1 MMNYLAHAYLSFN
14 EPGIL
19 VGNMINDYVKGKQ
32 QYTYP
37 HEIQKGFKLHRKIDE
52 YTDQH
57 PATREAAKILYK
69 AVGRYANALT
79 DVVYD
84 HFLANDIMEFEN
96 EAALNAFAQNTY
108 KTIEANKEYLPEKF
122 AYMFPYMQRDNWL
135 YHYRTPEGIEKS
147 FIGVGRRSTY
157 LKYTE
162 SAFSIF
168 EMEYAFLKECYVGL
182 WIDLKA
188 YTENEIKGI
197 LTDQVL

>member
-1 MMNYLAHAYLSFN
+1 MNYLAHAYLSFN
-14 EPGIL
+14 EPEIL

-32 QYTYP
+32 QYNYP
-37 HEIQKGFKLHRKIDE
+37 SGIQKGLKLHRKIDE

-57 PATREAAKILYK
+57 PSTRAAAKILSK

-84 HFLANDIMEFEN
+84 HFLANDIQEFKD

-108 KTIEANKEYLPEKF
+108 QAIANYHQYLPEKF
-122 AYMFPYMQRDNWL
+122 ARMFPYMQRDNWL
-135 YHYRTPEGIEKS
+135 YQYRTPEGIAMS
-147 FIGVGRRSTY
+147 FNGVSHRSTY

-168 EMEYAFLKECYVGL
+168 EMEYPFLKECYAGL
-182 WIDLKA
+182 WVDLKA
-188 YTENEIKGI
+188 YTENELKEI
-197 LTDQVL
+197 LSEPG